1 MKSKLIYSRP
11 DNRVRR
17 FTREILLASAIT
29 VAAIIVLTLS
39 RDQTEVAEGP
49 SPAGAS
55 VQTPQ

>member
-1 MKSKLIYSRP
+1 MKTKSIHSRP

-39 RDQTEVAEGP
+39 REQT
-49 SPAGAS
+49 
-55 VQTPQ
+55 

>member
-1 MKSKLIYSRP
+1 MKTKSIHSRP

-39 RDQTEVAEGP
+39 RDQTEVAEAP
-49 SPAGAS
+49 SPEGAPA
-55 VQTPQ
+55 QIQQ

>member
-1 MKSKLIYSRP
+1 MKTKSIYSRP
-11 DNRVRR
+11 ENRVRR

-39 RDQTEVAEGP
+39 REQTEVAEAP
-49 SPAGAS
+49 PPAGAP